1 MAVDGSLTEE
11 EIQQTVKDYLDLY
24 FKATGYPDFVEVIVE
39 LVDTLNRRERG
50 RRLEL
55 TTANCK
61 ITIVTD
67 GSDGQVP
74 EDINI
79 PDTAGE
85 VVTALGNTES
95 SGDGTG
101 TSSSFSEFVATVDP
115 DAIVLDVVYAES
127 AAPSAMPSASPS
139 ASPSKAPSK
148 SPAPSKAPTASPA
161 PSEDNS
167 GMPSMSP
174 VGRRLGKAMFGNE
187 SKADTSDSHNNNNN
201 NNNNNNTEQTKRE
214 VAMDVLDYQQF
225 DFQTKSTHAPSCDA
239 ALQEGDVDFTLVTH
253 ISLSRIMV
261 MKHHCDRWRHRMSIA
276 VATHRSTMAVTDA
289 LEVLGCNMD
298 LITISRVLYD
308 PLIDVD
314 EDYPVNKLRNAA
326 MSAVKTS
333 HAVVVDADFVLSEDA
348 YDVFTEQRTVLAEN
362 HKTALLIPAF
372 ELRSFCPDCTEIHEQ
387 LLPRTKKRLL
397 RYYDGEVAADGTLL
411 VEPTASQF
419 DARGNVDGHGSTR
432 YDDWVS
438 QDAHGVLPIEC
449 INSDRYEPYLVVRNC
464 ADLPPFQEA
473 FTGYG
478 QNKLTWFQ
486 QLRRTGYNLQQLGG
500 AFVIHSPHAKSSF
513 FKKWEKERKKVQEKS
528 EMVVNKIAA
537 SFRAWMEDH
546 VADETV
552 LPQC

>member
-1 MAVDGSLTEE
+1 MVQAVET
-11 EIQQTVKDYLDLY
+11 YLNQY
-24 FKATGYPDFVEVIVE
+24 FYANGETGFLGVEVQDIPGIVA
-39 LVDTLNRRERG
+39 RQRS
-50 RRLEL
+50 RRLQQFHCSFSGVAKYL
-55 TTANCK
+55 Q
-61 ITIVTD
+61 
-67 GSDGQVP
+67 GSDTSRVEQLQVAALA
-74 EDINI
+74 
-79 PDTAGE
+79 DTAA
-85 VVTALGNTES
+85 VNQIFDALLPGNFDVATIILES
-95 SGDGTG
+95 T
-101 TSSSFSEFVATVDP
+101 TSPSSF
-115 DAIVLDVVYAES
+115 
-127 AAPSAMPSASPS
+127 PSAVPSVSTSPS
-139 ASPSKAPSK
+139 TSFPTT
-148 SPAPSKAPTASPA
+148 SPAPSPTPSNSPTSSPA

-174 VGRRLGKAMFGNE
+174 VARRLGKAMFGNE
-187 SKADTSDSHNNNNN
+187 SKADTSDSHNDN

-261 MKHHCDRWRHRMSIA
+261 MKHHCDRWKHRMSIA

-314 EDYPVNKLRNAA
+314 EDYPVNKLRNVA

-500 AFVIHSPHAKSSF
+500 TFVIHSPHAKSSF